1 MRQHDVTHE
10 KVVSNLFMGQL
21 VGSLFEPT
29 VQQRESLHNP
39 LQIAQQFRSKSHTDS
54 GVNRTVI
61 PEQITQ

>member
-29 VQQRESLHNP
+29 NTISLI
-39 LQIAQQFRSKSHTDS
+39 LKLRQ
-54 GVNRTVI
+54 
-61 PEQITQ
+61 